1 MFPTG
6 HDRYVEKNQYDDNQ
20 VLSTPLLV
28 TQNQWL
34 APVGNIKTSNN
45 NLCTLDKKIRL
56 DSSFKVGSLKNRP
69 PAN

>member
-20 VLSTPLLV
+20 VLSTPLVV

-34 APVGNIKTSNN
+34 APVGIH
-45 NLCTLDKKIRL
+45 
-56 DSSFKVGSLKNRP
+56 
-69 PAN
+69 